1 MNRDAFERLQRRF
14 GSNIEAWP
22 APYRQ
27 EANVFLKG
35 ERETGDVNDDD
46 YLDRLVRE
54 AAATPGDERALTRD
68 VLMRIEHKRRP
79 AFGLTG
85 IAGAWGA
92 PAVATSVTVVL
103 VAATALGY
111 MLAGPGTE
119 ALDDALLSFAAG
131 EPIPQFLAEISGNRR
146 GAL

>member
-14 GSNIEAWP
+14 GSNITAWP

-35 ERETGDVNDDD
+35 ERETGDVNDDED
-46 YLDRLVRE
+46 LDRIVRE
-54 AAATPGDERALTRD
+54 AAATPGDERALTRE
-68 VLMRIEHKRRP
+68 VLKRIKPKRSP
-79 AFGLTG
+79 IFAVGG
-85 IAGAWGA
+85 IAGAWRV
-92 PAVATSVTVVL
+92 PAVATSFSVVL
-103 VAATALGY
+103 VAAAVLGY
-111 MLAGPGTE
+111 MLAGSGAE

-131 EPIPQFLAEISGNRR
+131 EPIPQFLADISGNMR